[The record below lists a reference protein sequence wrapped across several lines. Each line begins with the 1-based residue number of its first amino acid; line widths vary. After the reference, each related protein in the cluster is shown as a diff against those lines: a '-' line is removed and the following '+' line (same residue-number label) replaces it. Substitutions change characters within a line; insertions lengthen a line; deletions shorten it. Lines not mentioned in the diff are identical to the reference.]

1 MLITAL
7 PLSLLLPLLLS
18 PVQAQDQNSTSSNS
32 SAYVTDFVSALE
44 SAGYS
49 ELANTLPKI
58 NGTTVGD
65 QLFSQLSSGRN
76 FTLFAPDNT
85 AMQNISS
92 NITSNTTLFAEY
104 ISYHFIRG
112 DFTNTSYINTSS
124 GGVGGG
130 PLSTPTIT
138 ASSTQ
143 TGSITPNVTILFD
156 RLFGVG
162 RRDGSA
168 SFNSS
173 SDSNPQPYSGVWP
186 NVTLGRTLFNA
197 PQFVILPGNKN
208 QVLAWTRS
216 GENGNVTILNQA
228 ENITVV
234 NGTAWR
240 NLFIVGINGT
250 LIPPGNLTTALTAV
264 NASAA
269 GTLLSGIDLPAS
281 NGANAPAIKVLQAA
295 RGITL
300 FLPNNEAVTSA
311 VNGTLQ
317 RWQNNQAAQAAL
329 LQNHFI
335 NGTTLYSTEID
346 NSTVATSAAG
356 EPFTFARNDTGLFVS
371 GANNFT
377 AQIVRPDVLLQNGVA
392 HIIDSV
398 FFAVQSDPAA
408 ASSAYASATSEAAAI
423 STTETG
429 PIGGII
435 GQTSSQTP
443 GQSSSAS
450 ESSSSSSGSSAS
462 TASQT
467 SPSISSAVTGT
478 AAPGQTSP
486 STLSTVTVTATPGQ
500 TSPTPSTLSTVTVT
514 ASAAVLQQLAS
525 RGGPSYGLSWLYS
538 MFFSILAGACI
549 LAV

>member
-1 MLITAL
+1 MLFTAL

-32 SAYVTDFVSALE
+32 SAYVTDFISALE

-49 ELANTLPKI
+49 EVASTLPKI
-58 NGTTVGD
+58 NGTTVGN

-76 FTLFAPDNT
+76 FTLFVPDNT
-85 AMQNISS
+85 AVQNVSS
-92 NITSNTTLFAEY
+92 KITSNPTLLAEH

-130 PLSTPTIT
+130 PLSTPTS
-138 ASSTQ
+138 SSTQ
-143 TGSITPNVTILFD
+143 TGSITPNATILFD

-162 RRDGSA
+162 RRDGSG
-168 SFNSS
+168 SSNSS
-173 SDSNPQPYSGVWP
+173 SDSNPQPYSGIWP

-228 ENITVV
+228 QNITVV
-234 NGTAWR
+234 NGTTWR

-269 GTLLSGIDLPAS
+269 RTLLSGIDLPAS
-281 NGANAPAIKVLQAA
+281 NGASAPAIKVLQAA

-300 FLPNNEAVTSA
+300 FLPDNEAVTSA
-311 VNGTLQ
+311 INGPLQ

-356 EPFTFARNDTGLFVS
+356 EPFTFTRNDTGLFVS

-450 ESSSSSSGSSAS
+450 ESSSPSSGSSAS

-467 SPSISSAVTGT
+467 SPSVSSTVTGT

-514 ASAAVLQQLAS
+514 GSAAVLQQLAS